1 MSKKC
6 DVRFLGTGTKFS
18 RISYGEVVDVTPTS
32 VEVKNEEGL
41 KWTVGRSIF
50 EEEFF
55 TPNQFAET
63 EEVTRTAM
71 IQVID
76 SNPRIIMTVK
86 FKKKP
91 EQKALVDTVQGLLDA
106 DDRPSIGTLRKI
118 LKSAVEGEMR
128 TMVGRHQGV
137 YDDFGRL
144 MFTDMEAD
152 DSRLRLVD
160 PRTVE
165 EIVVENVKYVLK
177 RKK

>member
-6 DVRFLGTGTKFS
+6 SVNSIGKGTKFS
-18 RISYGEVVDVTPTS
+18 RISYGEVVSVQGA

-41 KWTVGRSIF
+41 TWTVGRSIF

-55 TPNQFAET
+55 TPDQYDIAK
-63 EEVTRTAM
+63 EVTRTEM
-71 IQVID
+71 IQIID

-91 EQKALVDTVQGLLDA
+91 EQKVLVQTVQDLIVAEDKPG
-106 DDRPSIGTLRKI
+106 IGKLRKI
-118 LKSAVEGEMR
+118 LKKAVEGETR
-128 TMVGRHQGV
+128 TMVGRHQGA

-144 MFTDMEAD
+144 MFTDMEAND
-152 DSRLRLVD
+152 GRPRQVD

-165 EIVVENVKYVLK
+165 ETIVANVKYVLK
-177 RKK
+177 KSK